1 MVYHSMDEV
10 PVILT
15 VSDLADILNISRNT
29 AYDIIRSEQIKSK
42 RVGNQI
48 RIQKTDL
55 ENYLTV
61 A

>member
-1 MVYHSMDEV
+1 MVYRSMDEV

-15 VSDLADILNISRNT
+15 VSDLADILNVSRNT

-48 RIQKTDL
+48 RIQKADL